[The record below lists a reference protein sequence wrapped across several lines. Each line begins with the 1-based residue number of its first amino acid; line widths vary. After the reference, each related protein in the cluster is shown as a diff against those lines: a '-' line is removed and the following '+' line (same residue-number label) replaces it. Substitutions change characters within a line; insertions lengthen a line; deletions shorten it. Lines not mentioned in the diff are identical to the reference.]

1 MTDILYMKTIDD
13 CYLREF
19 EATVLE
25 SDPSKDIVQLDRTAF
40 YPEGGGQP
48 TDTGRLEWEE
58 GAAIVSHVE
67 KKNHIFHHLKGD
79 IPEPGTRVKGTID
92 WERRYSHMK
101 MHTSQHIL
109 SSLIWNRFHAA
120 TVGNQIHS
128 DRSHIDFHPASF
140 SFEEIKDVEREV
152 NEIIT
157 TDNMVSLK
165 EVERSEI
172 EERVDNERVDL
183 SRLPSSVK
191 NLRTIFIGEEGS
203 IDICPCAGTHVRTLG
218 EIGNMNITKRKSKGS
233 GRIRVEY
240 ELL

>member
-1 MTDILYMKTIDD
+1 MTDILFMKTIDD

-25 SDPSKDIVQLDRTAF
+25 SDHSLTMVQLDKTAF

-48 TDTGRLEWEE
+48 SDTGRLEWEE
-58 GAAIVSHVE
+58 GTAIVSHVE
-67 KKNHIFHHLKGD
+67 KKKHIFHHLKGD

-101 MHTSQHIL
+101 MHTSQHLL
-109 SSLIWNRFHAA
+109 SSVIWNRFHAA

-140 SFEEIKDVEREV
+140 SIEELKDVEREV
-152 NEIIT
+152 NAIIAA
-157 TDNMVSLK
+157 DNKVSLM
-165 EVERSEI
+165 EVERSII
-172 EERVDNERVDL
+172 EEKVENERVDL

-191 NLRTIFIGEEGS
+191 NLRTIFIGNEGS
-203 IDICPCAGTHVRTLG
+203 IDICPCAGTHVRSLG
-218 EIGNMNITKRKSKGS
+218 EIGKMNIIKRKSKGS

-240 ELL
+240 ELI